1 MYVFL
6 IDKKE
11 NIKITK
17 LYLDIVDQEIYPQ
30 WILSSVF
37 LYNKYI
43 LTMKHRTYIDNG
55 AQHVSSAFFLLQ
67 KVSS

>member
-17 LYLDIVDQEIYPQ
+17 LYLDIADQKIYPQ
-30 WILSSVF
+30 WISSSAIF

-43 LTMKHRTYIDNG
+43 LTMKHRTYLDNG
-55 AQHVSSAFFLLQ
+55 VQNVSSAFFLLQ
-67 KVSS
+67 KV

>member
-17 LYLDIVDQEIYPQ
+17 LYLDIAHQEIYPQ
-30 WILSSVF
+30 WISSSVVF

-43 LTMKHRTYIDNG
+43 LTMKHRTYIDN
-55 AQHVSSAFFLLQ
+55 
-67 KVSS
+67 

>member
-17 LYLDIVDQEIYPQ
+17 LYLDIADQEIYPQ
-30 WILSSVF
+30 WISSSAVF

-43 LTMKHRTYIDNG
+43 LTMELKMY
-55 AQHVSSAFFLLQ
+55 LLPFSCYKKY
-67 KVSS
+67 KVKLLI

>member
-17 LYLDIVDQEIYPQ
+17 LYLADQEIYPQ
-30 WILSSVF
+30 WISSSAVF

-43 LTMKHRTYIDNG
+43 LTMKHRTYLDNG
-55 AQHVSSAFFLLQ
+55 VQNVSSAFFLLQ
-67 KVSS
+67 KV